1 VALTEEDLL
10 HMSDDELDELF
21 GRSPAGEIPDGDAD
35 GQVIVGSEKESVSD
49 TVAWVAENLAWK
61 GKVFDREKGE
71 LRNKILPFGLKAV
84 RAKVYKE
91 ASWFDGKETIV
102 LDYSKTS
109 VVAQRVRDE
118 IREVAPGLYLGLV
131 FWGKTKILHFS
142 LKFAQ

>member
-1 VALTEEDLL
+1 MTLTEQDLR

-21 GRSPAGEIPDGDAD
+21 RRSPAGEIPDGDAE
-35 GQVIVGSEKESVSD
+35 GQVLVGSEKETVSD
-49 TVAWVAENLAWK
+49 TVAWVAEAFAWQ

-84 RAKVYKE
+84 RAQVYKE

-109 VVAQRVRDE
+109 VVAQLVRDE
-118 IREVAPGLYLGLV
+118 IREVAPRLYLGLV
-131 FWGKTKILHFS
+131 FIGRNQVLHFT
-142 LKFAQ
+142 LQFHE